1 MLQPTTPVCGL
12 LLLLTVTVA
21 EAQSHAARGRSI
33 TLAASPGEP
42 LPEVRV
48 AAGRKT
54 LIVFD
59 AALEKSSV
67 QLDLTRVALVDVGER
82 SLIIEPVVN
91 PGTDERWVLRVRYA
105 DGASPEWAAF
115 ALVSHPSE
123 VDMQL
128 EVLRQRQTLES
139 CQAEL
144 ARARAEG
151 RRAGVWVLA
160 DRLRGSSVQSLKIV
174 SSKAQG
180 WVYRFEDGLLL
191 VPQGRLGAGQRP
203 WTPISATLRAQ
214 AGSKEEVRV
223 LSVQVREGP
232 PVPGELPLVAVETVL
247 PSAAAGNPFILEL
260 RGEGGQRLEIDQV
273 LLPHAP
279 GVQGD
284 VR

>member
-1 MLQPTTPVCGL
+1 LLQPTTPVCGL
-12 LLLLTVTVA
+12 LLLMTLTVA
-21 EAQSHAARGRSI
+21 EAQPHAARGRSI
-33 TLAASPGEP
+33 TLAANPGEP
-42 LPEVRV
+42 LPEIRV

-91 PGTDERWVLRVRYA
+91 PGDDERWVLRVRYV

-128 EVLRQRQTLES
+128 EVVRQRQTLES
-139 CQAEL
+139 CRAEL
-144 ARARAEG
+144 ARQKAEG
-151 RRAGVWVLA
+151 RRAEVWVFA
-160 DRLRGSSVQSLKIV
+160 DRLRGSSVRSRRIRGPQ
-174 SSKAQG
+174 AQG
-180 WVYRFEDGLLL
+180 WIYRLEAGLLL
-191 VPQGRLGAGQRP
+191 VAQGRLGAGQRS
-203 WTPISATLRAQ
+203 WTPTSATLRAQ
-214 AGSKEEVRV
+214 EGSKEEVRV

-232 PVPGELPLVAVETVL
+232 LVPGKLPPVAVETVL
-247 PSAAAGNPFILEL
+247 PSSAAGESFILEL

-273 LLPHAP
+273 FLPHAP
-279 GVQGD
+279 REQGD
-284 VR
+284 ER